1 VKQADPRAFDS
12 WDESKLFAND
22 VFGGD
27 MVLIQ
32 QRTKE
37 ASCRLTRNTSYELAV
52 ILVTST
58 FCSPYWAHW
67 VWLCALMC
75 FAGRSKDV

>member
-1 VKQADPRAFDS
+1 MRQADPRASDF

-52 ILVTST
+52 VQVTST
-58 FCSPYWAHW
+58 FCSPY
-67 VWLCALMC
+67 
-75 FAGRSKDV
+75 